1 MSTPRKIGITG
12 NIGSG
17 KSILSTIFR
26 TIGIPVYD
34 CDTEAKR
41 LMQKDAHTRN
51 KIKEAFGEKCYTS
64 NGELDRKH
72 LASIIFTDAS
82 ALQRINSIVHPR
94 VKEDFEEWSKKQSNP
109 SVAIES
115 AILFECGLRD
125 SVDIAITVYAD
136 RETCIT
142 RACRRSNATRED
154 IEQRLNEQIPA
165 ESLIAKSDYAICN
178 NPDTP
183 LLPQINAL
191 LGKITH
197 K

>member
-1 MSTPRKIGITG
+1 MSSPQKIGITG

-17 KSILSTIFR
+17 KSMLSAILR

-41 LMQKDAHTRN
+41 LMQSDARTRSR
-51 KIKEAFGEKCYTS
+51 IMQAFGEKCYTRE
-64 NGELDRKH
+64 GTLDRKH
-72 LASIIFTDAS
+72 LASIIFTDAA
-82 ALQRINSIVHPR
+82 ALQKINSIVHPR
-94 VKEDFEEWSKKQSNP
+94 VKEDFEEWSKRQNSAA
-109 SVAIES
+109 VAVES

-125 SVDIAITVYAD
+125 SVDIAVTVYAD

-154 IEQRLNEQIPA
+154 IKQRLNEQIPA